1 MLKLLFAAHRVV
13 MAVLIATPLQAQ
25 AQTQTYPTKPIT
37 LIVPYAPGGSTDITA
52 RLIAEQLSK
61 RLGQQVV
68 AENRA
73 GAGGN
78 IGANAVAQAA
88 PDGYTLLMAPS
99 SLVANISLYKT
110 LAYDLR
116 KDLAPISRVAMIPNV
131 LVVAFDSKIHT
142 FAEFIVAAK
151 TAKPALNYGSAGSGS
166 SQHLAGALFA
176 NKVGIEMGHI
186 PYKGGAP
193 ALVDLMGGRLDVVFA
208 PLVEALPFIQAKR
221 LKALAVTTPT
231 RSAVL
236 PEVPTVAE
244 TFPGF
249 DITLWNSIMT
259 RSGTS
264 PEIIAKLH
272 QAIQE
277 VLAQEDVQRTL
288 GMQGSNPSGNTPE
301 EFKKLIEEEIPK
313 WAEVIKMSGAESQ

>member
-1 MLKLLFAAHRVV
+1 MLNRLCIHLC
-13 MAVLIATPLQAQ
+13 MAVSALFVTPVWAQ
-25 AQTQTYPTKPIT
+25 GTTYPTKPIT

-52 RLIAEQLSK
+52 RLIAEHLSK

-78 IGANAVAQAA
+78 IGANVVAQAA

-99 SLVANISLYKT
+99 SLVANISLYKS
-110 LAYDLR
+110 LPYDFR
-116 KDLAPISRVAMIPNV
+116 KDLEPISRIAMIPNV
-131 LVVAFDSKIHT
+131 LVIGADSKINT
-142 FAEFIVAAK
+142 FTEFIDAAK
-151 TAKPALNYGSAGSGS
+151 AAKPPLNYGSAGSGS

-176 NKVGIEMGHI
+176 NTIKIEMGHV

-193 ALVDLMGGRLDVVFA
+193 ALVDLMGGRLDAVFA
-208 PLVEALPFIQAKR
+208 PLVEVLPYIQGKK
-221 LKALAVTTPT
+221 LKALAVTTPM
-231 RSAVL
+231 RSLAL
-236 PEVPTVAE
+236 PDVPTVAE

-259 RSGTS
+259 RSGTP

-277 VLAQEDVQRTL
+277 VLAQPDVLQTL
-288 GMQGSNPSGNTPE
+288 RAQGSNPSGNTPSD
-301 EFKKLIEEEIPK
+301 FKALIAQEVPK
-313 WAEVIKMSGAESQ
+313 WAEVIKVSGAETQ